1 MRKLLF
7 ALFLSSL
14 LVAITDAQIDSKSV
28 VSQTVKGKLYS
39 IENASELSLENS
51 DERLL
56 VSIITKSFNFRSQ
69 LFFDENIKSNLVDFK
84 KSSEQLQGVIYY
96 ELSEK
101 LPHTFKCKK
110 AGEIIVFVDKKQT
123 KKHSQFLNDFECIK
137 NAVVVLTNKREFLA
151 YRKNLVLGEILSVPA
166 GIAVGGFAPRKS
178 VCESGGEVLYNGI
191 VLPKQWPPKA
201 DLYADNPMRVP
212 YLETLPKVIPIDVG
226 RQLFI
231 DDFLIEKSEM
241 VREFHKPK
249 KYEGNP
255 ILKPETELEK
265 TSIFGNNAVAA
276 PLSGSILW
284 NPEKQVF
291 QMWYEAGHV
300 SKLAYAESKDGLK
313 WARPELDIE
322 KGTNLVL
329 PRTLAP
335 DSWTVFNDYYAKN
348 PDEKFKMFFRSHD
361 WAARRA
367 VMMTSADGIHWK
379 WKTHMGLSGD
389 RSTMMYNPF
398 RKKWISSIRFSDF
411 WLKTNYQGR
420 MRAYHEA
427 DTFVEAMDWHP
438 YDPIFWAKAD
448 NQDERGQWQNIK
460 PQLYNLDGV
469 AYESIML
476 GVFQILAG
484 PENDYWMKLGLPKAT
499 GLSFAYSRD
508 GFHWDRPDRRRVI
521 DSEFRETWDRGY
533 VQSISNVLCVVGDKL
548 YIYYTGFAGDA
559 SKNTKTV
566 SQKMRGWGEGLY
578 SNGATGVA
586 FLRRDGFASMNAYG
600 EKSVLLTRPIKFS
613 GSNLFVNADVKKGS
627 LKVQIEDLNGNAIAP
642 FTFENCNAFKGDSTI
657 AHLSWKNAD
666 VVSACAGKV
675 VRFRFMIEG
684 EGKFYSFW
692 VSRDNTG
699 RSDGY
704 VAGGGIGFT
713 SDKDT
718 VGIGAYKK

>member
-1 MRKLLF
+1 MFRLLSFCLFGLF
-7 ALFLSSL
+7 ASVLN
-14 LVAITDAQIDSKSV
+14 AQIQPNSV
-28 VSQTVKGKLYS
+28 VSQTVKSKLYPTKNS
-39 IENASELSLENS
+39 AEISLENS

-56 VSIITKSFNFRSQ
+56 VSIITKSLNFRSQ
-69 LFFDENIKSNLVDFK
+69 LFFDKDIRTNLVDFR
-84 KSSEQLQGVIYY
+84 KSPPQLQGVLYY

-101 LPHTFKCKK
+101 LPHIFKCKK
-110 AGEIIVFVDKKQT
+110 AGEIIVFVDKKET
-123 KKHSQFLNDFECIK
+123 KKHSQFLNDFSCIE

-151 YRKNLVLGEILSVPA
+151 YRKNLTLGEILSVPA
-166 GIAVGGFAPRKS
+166 GIAVGGFAPRD
-178 VCESGGEVLYNGI
+178 ESRKAGEVLYNGI
-191 VLPKQWPPKA
+191 ALPQQWPPMV
-201 DLYADNPMRVP
+201 DLYSDNPMPVP
-212 YLETLPKVIPIDVG
+212 YLKNPPKVITIDVG
-226 RQLFI
+226 RQLFV

-265 TSIFGNNAVAA
+265 TSIFGNNAVSA

-313 WARPELDIE
+313 WERPKLDIE

-329 PRTLAP
+329 PRILAP

-367 VMMTSADGIHWK
+367 VMMTSPDGIHWK
-379 WKTHMGLSGD
+379 WKEYMGLSGD
-389 RSTMMYNPF
+389 RSTMIYNPF
-398 RKKWISSIRFSDF
+398 RKKWVSSIRFFDF
-411 WLKTNYQGR
+411 WLNTNYQGR
-420 MRAYHEA
+420 MRAYYEA
-427 DTFVEAMDWHP
+427 DTFAEAMDWHP
-438 YDPIFWAKAD
+438 HSPIFWAKAD
-448 NQDERGQWQNIK
+448 NQDERLQWKDIK

-476 GVFQILAG
+476 GVFQLLAG
-484 PENDYWMKLGLPKAT
+484 PENVYWMKLGYPKAT

-533 VQSISNVLCVVGDKL
+533 VQSISNVLCVMGDKL

-559 SKNTKTV
+559 SKTIKTIPQ
-566 SQKMRGWGEGLY
+566 SIRDWGEGLY

-600 EKSVLLTRPIKFS
+600 DKSILLTRPIKFS
-613 GSNLFVNADVKKGS
+613 GSHLFVNANIKGS
-627 LKVQIEDLNGNAIAP
+627 LKAQIEDVSGKAIAP

-657 AHLSWKNAD
+657 ANLSWKNAD

-675 VRFRFMIEG
+675 VRIRFMIEG

-718 VGIGAYKK
+718 VGIGAYKNQK